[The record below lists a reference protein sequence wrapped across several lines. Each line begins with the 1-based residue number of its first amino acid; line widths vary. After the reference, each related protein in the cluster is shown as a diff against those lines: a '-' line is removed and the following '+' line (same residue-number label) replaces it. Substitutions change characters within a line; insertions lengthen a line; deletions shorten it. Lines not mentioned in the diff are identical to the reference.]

1 MAETKEQ
8 KMIFF
13 KKNTLSQGP
22 TPDGVVALRAE
33 IKKGWKTERK
43 KNHTHKLSQ
52 GLTPEEAE
60 ALMLEITGLKSQLD
74 QSKESQVKKKNVN
87 THTQIVSGNLA
98 R

>member
-33 IKKGWKTERK
+33 IKKG
-43 KNHTHKLSQ
+43 
-52 GLTPEEAE
+52 
-60 ALMLEITGLKSQLD
+60 
-74 QSKESQVKKKNVN
+74 
-87 THTQIVSGNLA
+87 
-98 R
+98 